1 MREIQTKIRRD
12 RIEND
17 NRKTELQSKA
27 QGGLKTAKSEE
38 KDPNQPTENTSA
50 ISDIVP
56 EKKKD
61 GITFRE
67 QSKEEGVIF
76 SEQTEQLQAEN
87 IQIPTDIQSDLEQ
100 LKDDITLEPTT
111 QQSSPVINAAHSIKG
126 DNASTTAQSE
136 TANSTTEKSKII
148 HQKST
153 AAEIQSQIKRDSIE
167 SSIDRSAIQSRSEGG
182 IKTAKAAET
191 DNISKIKENA
201 RTGFVKA
208 KSLQAAKKDKISNIK
223 ENARKGFVRA
233 KKLQTAAT
241 VGSAA
246 AGIISVVVPK
256 GNGGDLSTES
266 ADKVKESAGN
276 ITVKSFDAIKS
287 FAENKAKKLKTIE
300 KSGISGKIPHGR
312 IYNLRVNISE
322 RITENIKPLKFVR
335 DKTRAIKANTAKAVN
350 SLKVVKTVKRLNAIK
365 VEDLVKASRPV
376 KAIQSL
382 KVVKAVKRLNAIKVE
397 DIIKNSKAIKAFNSF
412 KAVKAVKKLNS
423 IKIGWSHKEAVKDA
437 ENIKVLGGATKGV
450 ITAVSTVQRF
460 KGLSGSGDFG
470 SDLAEQ
476 TKDAAGKTAEK
487 AVQLSKKAVSKI
499 SKSEKSIKTT
509 RKSAKSAKRTLQKA
523 TKKAVKTS
531 AKAKATAKATENAA
545 KASAKAAAK
554 TAEETAKIT
563 AKIVSSIAN
572 AIGSLMSTPAGPIIL
587 AVILGV
593 VLIVIIFNVIS
604 SAIQVPVTVVSG
616 AGSSL
621 GWLFGDDS
629 HSDDDEITDMYYD
642 FEPKAFSAM
651 ESARTYYK
659 DEISGISFGERDTLE
674 FNGSSFYPASSADD
688 FIKSYFDNLDYGDY
702 VYLLEICYIKK
713 LRDERAARGLS
724 ETDIPEVTIS
734 EDDIF
739 SFIIDYCYE
748 FEITIIEGQP
758 CPPRD
763 CQEGEDITW
772 HYGDDCPDV
781 GDDGGTCPGHPYTF
795 NYCDN
800 SHIKAVIVIQPVSRS
815 TIEDV
820 LLALT
825 EDERNMLET
834 GIDLLRNEL
843 QP

>member
-17 NRKTELQSKA
+17 NRKTELQSKS

-38 KDPNQPTENTSA
+38 KDPNQSSENTSA
-50 ISDIVP
+50 ISNIVP

-61 GITFRE
+61 SITFRE
-67 QSKEEGVIF
+67 QSKENDVIF
-76 SEQTEQLQAEN
+76 SEQTQQLQAQN
-87 IQIPTDIQSDLEQ
+87 IQIQTGIQTDLEQ
-100 LKDDITLEPTT
+100 IKADITLEPTT
-111 QQSSPVINAAHSIKG
+111 PQSNSVINAAHSIK
-126 DNASTTAQSE
+126 DANTSTTA
-136 TANSTTEKSKII
+136 KPKIV
-148 HQKST
+148 HQKFT
-153 AAEIQSQIKRDSIE
+153 DTEIQSQIKRDSIE
-167 SSIDRSAIQSRSEGG
+167 NSIDRNAIQNRSEGG
-182 IKTAKAAET
+182 IKTAKVSQAAKT

-201 RTGFVKA
+201 RKGFVKA
-208 KSLQAAKKDKISNIK
+208 KRLQSL
-223 ENARKGFVRA
+223 
-233 KKLQTAAT
+233 AT

-256 GNGGDLSTES
+256 GDGGDLSTES

-322 RITENIKPLKFVR
+322 RITENIKPLKFAR
-335 DKTRAIKANTAKAVN
+335 DKTRAIKASTVKAVN
-350 SLKVVKTVKRLNAIK
+350 SLKVIKTVKRLNAIK

-397 DIIKNSKAIKAFNSF
+397 DIIKNSKAVKAFNSL

-423 IKIGWSHKEAVKDA
+423 IRIGWSHKKAAKDA
-437 ENIKVLGGATKGV
+437 EKIKVADGAVKGV
-450 ITAVSTVQRF
+450 VTAVSTVQRF

-487 AVQLSKKAVSKI
+487 TVQLSKKAVSKI
-499 SKSEKSIKTT
+499 SKSEKSIKTAH
-509 RKSAKSAKRTLQKA
+509 KSAKSAKRTLQKA

-531 AKAKATAKATENAA
+531 AKTTAKTTEKAA
-545 KASAKAAAK
+545 KAAAKTAAK

-572 AIGSLMSTPAGPIIL
+572 AIGSLMATPAGPIIL
-587 AVILGV
+587 AVVLGV

-629 HSDDDEITDMYYD
+629 HSADDAIADIYYD
-642 FEPKAFSAM
+642 FEPKAISAM

-674 FNGSSFYPASSADD
+674 FNGSSFYPASSADE
-688 FIKSYFDNLDYGDY
+688 FIQNYFDNLDYDDY

-713 LRDERAARGLS
+713 LRDERVARGLS

-763 CQEGEDITW
+763 CQEDEDITW

-800 SHIKAVIVIQPVSRS
+800 SHIKAVIKIQEVSRS

>member
-17 NRKTELQSKA
+17 NRKTELQSKSK
-27 QGGLKTAKSEE
+27 GGLKTAISEE
-38 KDPNQPTENTSA
+38 KAPNQASENTSA
-50 ISDIVP
+50 ISNIVP

-61 GITFRE
+61 SITFRE
-67 QSKEEGVIF
+67 QGEQNEVVF
-76 SEQTEQLQAEN
+76 SEQTQQLQAQN
-87 IQIPTDIQSDLEQ
+87 IQIPTDIQTDLEQ
-100 LKDDITLEPTT
+100 IKADITLEPTT
-111 QQSSPVINAAHSIKG
+111 PQSNSVINAAHSIK
-126 DNASTTAQSE
+126 DANASTM
-136 TANSTTEKSKII
+136 ANSTTAKPKIV
-148 HQKST
+148 HQKFT
-153 AAEIQSQIKRDSIE
+153 DTEIQSQIKRDSIE
-167 SSIDRSAIQSRSEGG
+167 NSIDRNAIQNRSEGG
-182 IKTAKAAET
+182 IKTAKVSQAAKT

-201 RTGFVKA
+201 RKGFVKA
-208 KSLQAAKKDKISNIK
+208 KRLQSL
-223 ENARKGFVRA
+223 
-233 KKLQTAAT
+233 AT

-256 GNGGDLSTES
+256 GDGGDLSTES

-300 KSGISGKIPHGR
+300 ISGKIPHGR

-322 RITENIKPLKFVR
+322 RITENIKPLKFAR
-335 DKTRAIKANTAKAVN
+335 DKTRAIKASTVKAVN
-350 SLKVVKTVKRLNAIK
+350 SLKVIKTVKRLNAIK

-397 DIIKNSKAIKAFNSF
+397 DIIKNSKAVKAFNSL

-423 IKIGWSHKEAVKDA
+423 IRIGWSHKEAAKDA
-437 ENIKVLGGATKGV
+437 EKIKVADGAVKGV
-450 ITAVSTVQRF
+450 VTAVSTVQRF

-487 AVQLSKKAVSKI
+487 TVQLSKKAVSKI
-499 SKSEKSIKTT
+499 SKSEKSIKTAH
-509 RKSAKSAKRTLQKA
+509 KSAKSAKRTLQKA

-531 AKAKATAKATENAA
+531 AKTTAKTTEKAA
-545 KASAKAAAK
+545 KAAAKTAAK

-572 AIGSLMSTPAGPIIL
+572 AIGSLMATPAGPIIL

-629 HSDDDEITDMYYD
+629 HSADDEIADIYYD
-642 FEPKAFSAM
+642 FEPKAISAM

-674 FNGSSFYPASSADD
+674 FNGSSFYPASSADE
-688 FIKSYFDNLDYGDY
+688 FIQNYFDNLDYDDY

-713 LRDERAARGLS
+713 LRDERAAQGLS

-734 EDDIF
+734 ENDIF

-800 SHIKAVIVIQPVSRS
+800 SHIKAVITIQEVSRS

>member
-17 NRKTELQSKA
+17 SRKTELQSKA

-61 GITFRE
+61 SITFRE
-67 QSKEEGVIF
+67 HNEQDGVAF
-76 SEQTEQLQAEN
+76 SEQTVQLQAQN
-87 IQIPTDIQSDLEQ
+87 IQIPTDIQTDR
-100 LKDDITLEPTT
+100 DDITLDSKYKRSWDEFSKPLTSADFT
-111 QQSSPVINAAHSIKG
+111 NLSPSVQHMVDAFKEWSDAEASMPMGLDLKGTEDIKKGTVTEFNQSIPKEAGQKTIQNQVKNDDI
-126 DNASTTAQSE
+126 E
-136 TANSTTEKSKII
+136 NSV
-148 HQKST
+148 
-153 AAEIQSQIKRDSIE
+153 KRDVIHNK
-167 SSIDRSAIQSRSEGG
+167 AKGG
-182 IKTAKAAET
+182 IKTAKAAKT
-191 DNISKIKENA
+191 
-201 RTGFVKA
+201 
-208 KSLQAAKKDKISNIK
+208 DKISKIK

-233 KKLQTAAT
+233 KRLQTAAT

-246 AGIISVVVPK
+246 AGIISAAAPR
-256 GNGGDLSTES
+256 GDSNDLSTAS

-276 ITVKSFDAIKS
+276 ITVKSFDAVKS
-287 FAENKAKKLKTIE
+287 FAENKARKLKTIE
-300 KSGISGKIPHGR
+300 KSGISGKIAHGR

-322 RITENIKPLKFVR
+322 RITEHIKPLKFVR
-335 DKTRAIKANTAKAVN
+335 DKTRAIKANTVRAVN
-350 SLKVVKTVKRLNAIK
+350 SLKVVKVVKRLNAIK
-365 VEDLVKASRPV
+365 VEDLIKATRPV

-382 KVVKAVKRLNAIKVE
+382 KVVKAVKKLNAIKVE
-397 DIIKNSKAIKAFNSF
+397 DIIKNSKAVKAFNSL
-412 KAVKAVKKLNS
+412 KAVKVIKKLNS
-423 IKIGWSHKEAVKDA
+423 IKIGWSHKEAAKDA
-437 ENIKVLGGATKGV
+437 EKIKVAGGAVKGV

-487 AVQLSKKAVSKI
+487 VVQLSKKAVSKI

-509 RKSAKSAKRTLQKA
+509 RTSAKSAKRTLQKA

-587 AVILGV
+587 AVVLGV

-629 HSDDDEITDMYYD
+629 HSADDEIADMYYD
-642 FEPKAFSAM
+642 FEPKAFAAM

-659 DEISGISFGERDTLE
+659 DEISGITLGERDTLE
-674 FNGSSFYPASSADD
+674 FNGSSFYPASSADE
-688 FIKSYFDNLDYGDY
+688 FIQNYFANLDYDDY

-713 LRDERAARGLS
+713 LRDEREARGLS

-734 EDDIF
+734 ENDIL
-739 SFIIDYCYE
+739 SFLIEYCFE
-748 FEITIIEGQP
+748 FEITIVEGQP

-763 CQEGEDITW
+763 CQEDEDTTW

-781 GDDGGTCPGHPYTF
+781 VEDGDTCPGHTYTYH
-795 NYCDN
+795 YCDN
-800 SHIKAVIVIQPVSRS
+800 SHIKAVITIQPISRDV
-815 TIEDV
+815 IENV